1 MCKQGP
7 QMRYLLA
14 LSIGIFSVAWWPRL
28 PSSAVIFSVALAT
41 AVALL
46 LSAIFLTGRKK
57 SVACIICCLG
67 LGLCWALFMADRQLH
82 HQLPDH
88 LDKQDFLITGT
99 IDSLIDT
106 NDRRSRFSLA
116 VDSAQLLSDPSQQ
129 VPLKSVLLSWYRFAG
144 AGVSGELRS
153 GERWQI
159 IGRLQRPRGMRNPG
173 AFDYQSWLVQ
183 QDYSA
188 TGYVRQS
195 KKALRLED
203 SRHSI
208 NNYRNQI
215 RRAINGSGLSELGGA
230 VVVALSIGDKQQ
242 ISAQW
247 DDLARLGIV
256 HLLVISGLHIGLV
269 ATMGFWLGAGLG
281 RLLLPLHRRL
291 PQMVNFVGRCSGPFM
306 ALFAALGYSLLA
318 GFSLSTQ
325 RALIAVLVVMLSKL
339 LFRRVEPFTC
349 MVWALTLIA
358 ITQPLAILSAGF
370 WLSFVAVGLL
380 LWWFTPWLSKT
391 ESSTAK
397 SNFSLSRLCSA
408 QLALLAGM
416 AIPLLFF
423 MGRGSWLAPLV
434 NLVAV
439 PWISFVT
446 IPLSLMGIALQAAWP
461 EGASRLWQ
469 WADYSVA
476 PLWLFVDWLPVSV
489 GFVHA
494 PMAFDT
500 WGFTAALLAVIGLLL
515 PRGLLPNV
523 LAGRWLL
530 LLPLLAV
537 LTCSKPQS
545 PLRLTVLDVGQ
556 GLALVLETPDKTL
569 VYDSGPNYGERFSAG
584 SGIVAPYLWR
594 RGRSQIDLLVVSHE
608 DGDHAGGVDSLLASL
623 EVEDVLVGPGFV
635 AKNYRRCVS
644 GQRWQWG
651 EGVDR
656 VSFEILSP
664 SPSSAIEGNNSS
676 CVLLISWR
684 DQAILLPGDIEHSV
698 EAHLQR
704 SPLSKLP
711 LTPVTVL
718 LAPHHGSQT
727 SSTQGFVDRVRPA
740 HVVFSSGYRHQFG
753 HPHSAVVD
761 RYRSVKSQLWL
772 TSEQGAI
779 SFVWNQQG
787 VLKVGP
793 TRTRRPDRWWR

>member
-1 MCKQGP
+1 
-7 QMRYLLA
+7 MRYLLA

-28 PSSAVIFSVALAT
+28 PGSTDIIGFSLA
-41 AVALL
+41 AAIALL
-46 LSAIFLTGRKK
+46 LSTIFLTGRKK
-57 SVACIICCLG
+57 SVACIIGCLG
-67 LGLCWALFMADRQLH
+67 LGLCWALFVADRQLH
-82 HQLPDH
+82 HQLPEH

-106 NDRRSRFSLA
+106 NDRRSRFSFA

-129 VPLKSVLLSWYRFAG
+129 VPLKSVLLSWYRFSG

-173 AFDYQSWLVQ
+173 AFDYQGWLVQ
-183 QDYSA
+183 QGYSA

-195 KKALRLED
+195 KKALRLEG

-215 RRAINGSGLSELGGA
+215 RRAINGSGLSELGGP

-291 PQMVNFVGRCSGPFM
+291 PLLVSLIGRCSGPLM
-306 ALFAALGYSLLA
+306 AIFAALGYSLLA
-318 GFSLSTQ
+318 GFSMSTQ
-325 RALIAVLVVMLSKL
+325 RALIAVVVVMLSKL
-339 LFRRVEPFTC
+339 LFRRIEPYIC
-349 MVWALTLIA
+349 MAWALVLIGIA
-358 ITQPLAILSAGF
+358 QPLAIMSAGF

-380 LWWFTPWLSKT
+380 LWWFTPWLSKHDMT
-391 ESSTAK
+391 STK
-397 SNFSLSRLCSA
+397 HSFSLWRISSA

-423 MGRGSWLAPLV
+423 MGRASWLAPLV

-446 IPLSLMGIALQAAWP
+446 IPLSLMGVTLHAAWP
-461 EGASRLWQ
+461 EGASLLWQ

-500 WGFTAALLAVIGLLL
+500 WGFAAALLAVIGLLL

-530 LLPLLAV
+530 LLPLLPLLAV
-537 LTCSKPQS
+537 LICSKPQS

-594 RGRSQIDLLVVSHE
+594 SGRSQIDLLVVSHE
-608 DGDHAGGVDSLLASL
+608 DGDHAGGVDSLLAS
-623 EVEDVLVGPGFV
+623 VKVKDVLVGPGFV
-635 AKNYRRCVS
+635 AKNYRRCVA
-644 GQRWQWG
+644 GQRWEWG
-651 EGVDR
+651 EGLDR

-676 CVLLISWR
+676 CVLLIRWR
-684 DQAILLPGDIEHSV
+684 DQTILLPGDIEHSV

-704 SPLSKLP
+704 SPFSKLP
-711 LTPVTVL
+711 LTPVTVM

-761 RYRSVKSQLWL
+761 RYRSVKSQRWL

-793 TRTRRPDRWWR
+793 TRTSRPDRWWR

>member
-28 PSSAVIFSVALAT
+28 PGSAVIIGCALA
-41 AVALL
+41 AAIALL
-46 LSAIFLTGRKK
+46 VSAIFLTGRKK
-57 SVACIICCLG
+57 SVACIIGCLG
-67 LGLCWALFMADRQLH
+67 LGICWALFVADRQLH
-82 HQLPDH
+82 HQLPEH

-106 NDRRSRFSLA
+106 NDRRSRFRFA

-129 VPLKSVLLSWYRFAG
+129 VPLKSVLLSWYRFSG
-144 AGVSGELRS
+144 AGVSRELRS

-183 QDYSA
+183 QSYSA

-195 KKALRLED
+195 KKALRLEG

-291 PQMVNFVGRCSGPFM
+291 PLLVSLIGRCSGPLM
-306 ALFAALGYSLLA
+306 AISAALGYSLLA

-325 RALIAVLVVMLSKL
+325 RALIAVVVVMLSKL
-339 LFRRVEPFTC
+339 LFRRIEPYIC
-349 MVWALTLIA
+349 MAWALVLIGIA
-358 ITQPLAILSAGF
+358 QPLAIMSAGF

-380 LWWFTPWLSKT
+380 LWWFTPWLSKH
-391 ESSTAK
+391 ELPSIKPS
-397 SNFSLSRLCSA
+397 FSFWRICSA
-408 QLALLAGM
+408 QLALMVGM

-439 PWISFVT
+439 PWISFVS
-446 IPLSLMGIALQAAWP
+446 IPLSLMGVGLHAVWPSAA
-461 EGASRLWQ
+461 GLLWQ

-476 PLWLFVDWLPVSV
+476 PLWLVVDWLPASV
-489 GFVHA
+489 GFMYT

-500 WGFTAALLAVIGLLL
+500 WGFIAALLAVAGLLL
-515 PRGLLPNV
+515 PRG

-530 LLPLLAV
+530 LLPLAVVLAS
-537 LTCSKPQS
+537 SKPET

-608 DGDHAGGVDSLLASL
+608 DGDHAGGVDSLLASV
-623 EVEDVLVGPGFV
+623 EVKDVVVGPGFV
-635 AKNYRRCVS
+635 AKNYRRCVA
-644 GQRWQWG
+644 GQRWEWG

-664 SPSSAIEGNNSS
+664 SPSSANEGNNSS
-676 CVLLISWR
+676 CVLLIRWR
-684 DQAILLPGDIEHSV
+684 DQTILLPGDIEHSV

-704 SPLSKLP
+704 SPFSKLP
-711 LTPVTVL
+711 LTPVTVM

-761 RYRSVKSQLWL
+761 RYRSVKSQRWL

-793 TRTRRPDRWWR
+793 TRTSRPDRWWR

>member
-1 MCKQGP
+1 
-7 QMRYLLA
+7 MRYLLA

-28 PSSAVIFSVALAT
+28 PGSTDIIGFSLA
-41 AVALL
+41 AAIALL
-46 LSAIFLTGRKK
+46 LSTIFLTGRKK
-57 SVACIICCLG
+57 SVACIIGCLG
-67 LGLCWALFMADRQLH
+67 LGLCWALFVADRQLH
-82 HQLPDH
+82 HQLPEH

-106 NDRRSRFSLA
+106 NDRRSRFSFA

-129 VPLKSVLLSWYRFAG
+129 VPLKSVLLSWYRFSG
-144 AGVSGELRS
+144 AGVSGELHS

-173 AFDYQSWLVQ
+173 VFDYQSWLVQ
-183 QDYSA
+183 QGYSA

-195 KKALRLED
+195 RKALRLEG

-291 PQMVNFVGRCSGPFM
+291 PLCVSSIGRCSGPLAAIFT
-306 ALFAALGYSLLA
+306 ALGYSLLA

-325 RALIAVLVVMLSKL
+325 RALIAVVVVMLSKL
-339 LFRRVEPFTC
+339 LFRRIEPYIC
-349 MVWALTLIA
+349 MAWALVLIGIA
-358 ITQPLAILSAGF
+358 QPLAIMSAGF

-380 LWWFTPWLSKT
+380 LWWFTPWLSKHDMT
-391 ESSTAK
+391 STK
-397 SNFSLSRLCSA
+397 HSFSLWRISSA

-423 MGRGSWLAPLV
+423 MGRASWLAPLV

-439 PWISFVT
+439 PWISFVS
-446 IPLSLMGIALQAAWP
+446 IPLSLLGVALLTVWP

-476 PLWLFVDWLPVSV
+476 PLWLFVDWLPASV
-489 GFVHA
+489 GFMHA

-500 WGFTAALLAVIGLLL
+500 WGVTAALLAVVGLLL

-523 LAGRWLL
+523 LPNVLPGRWLL

-537 LTCSKPQS
+537 LICSKPQS

-594 RGRSQIDLLVVSHE
+594 SGRSQIDLLVVSHE
-608 DGDHAGGVDSLLASL
+608 DGDHAGGVDSLLAS
-623 EVEDVLVGPGFV
+623 VKVKDVLVGPGFV
-635 AKNYRRCVS
+635 AKNYRRCVA
-644 GQRWQWG
+644 GQRWEWG
-651 EGVDR
+651 EGLDR

-676 CVLLISWR
+676 CVLLIRWR
-684 DQAILLPGDIEHSV
+684 DQTILLPGDIEHSV

-704 SPLSKLP
+704 SPFSKLP
-711 LTPVTVL
+711 LTPVTVM

-761 RYRSVKSQLWL
+761 RYRSVKSQRWL

-793 TRTRRPDRWWR
+793 TRTSRPDRWWR

>member
-1 MCKQGP
+1 
-7 QMRYLLA
+7 MRYLLA

-28 PSSAVIFSVALAT
+28 PDSTDIIGFSVASAI
-41 AVALL
+41 ALL
-46 LSAIFLTGRKK
+46 VSAIFLTGRKR
-57 SVACIICCLG
+57 SFACIIGCVG
-67 LGLCWALFMADRQLH
+67 LGICWALFMADRQLH
-82 HQLPDH
+82 QQLPEH

-106 NDRRSRFSLA
+106 NDRRSRFSFA

-129 VPLKSVLLSWYRFAG
+129 VPLKSVLLSWYRFSG

-183 QDYSA
+183 QGYSA

-195 KKALRLED
+195 KKALRLEG

-215 RRAINGSGLSELGGA
+215 REAINGSGLSELGGA

-291 PQMVNFVGRCSGPFM
+291 PVLVSLIGRCSGPLM
-306 ALFAALGYSLLA
+306 AIFAALGYSLLA

-325 RALIAVLVVMLSKL
+325 RALIAVVVVMLSKL
-339 LFRRVEPFTC
+339 LFRRIEPYIC
-349 MVWALTLIA
+349 MAWALVLIGIA
-358 ITQPLAILSAGF
+358 QPLAIMSAGF

-380 LWWFTPWLSKT
+380 LWWFTPWLSKHDMT
-391 ESSTAK
+391 STK
-397 SNFSLSRLCSA
+397 HSFSLWRISSA

-423 MGRGSWLAPLV
+423 MGRASWLAPLV

-446 IPLSLMGIALQAAWP
+446 IPLSLMGVALHTAWP
-461 EGASRLWQ
+461 EGASLLWQ

-494 PMAFDT
+494 PMAFDI

-537 LTCSKPQS
+537 LICSKPQS

-608 DGDHAGGVDSLLASL
+608 DGDHAGGVDSLLASV
-623 EVEDVLVGPGFV
+623 EVKDVLVGPGFV
-635 AKNYRRCVS
+635 AKNYRRCVA
-644 GQRWQWG
+644 GQRWEWG

-664 SPSSAIEGNNSS
+664 SPSSANEGNNSS
-676 CVLLISWR
+676 CVLLIRWR
-684 DQAILLPGDIEHSV
+684 DQTILLPGDIEHSV

-704 SPLSKLP
+704 SPFSKLP
-711 LTPVTVL
+711 LTPVTVM

-761 RYRSVKSQLWL
+761 RYRSVKSQRWL

-793 TRTRRPDRWWR
+793 TRTSRPDRWWR